1 MSASKDLTLSMNW
14 IRSVGWLF
22 RALIPRSPVA
32 KSLRHTSAASDVM
45 LCSPKDR
52 QMKDT
57 EQTSRTL
64 VLIDGSHVDR
74 LRSKLGR
81 PIDIEKLAEFFG
93 SEVEPATIIYY
104 RDARDMDEYTRLR
117 RFFDWLER
125 HGFEVRGSRDFPE
138 PWYQRERYGS
148 NLVQLAIDAIDAAHQ
163 GDALAIVAGDAKL
176 IPLFQRLDEMAV
188 PLTLISSLS
197 VPASIAPPP
206 PLVELAEA
214 FIDLNN
220 EDVFLLAAD

>member
-1 MSASKDLTLSMNW
+1 MAFPGAYPPVTCRK
-14 IRSVGWLF
+14 
-22 RALIPRSPVA
+22 SP
-32 KSLRHTSAASDVM
+32 RHTSAASDVM
-45 LCSPKDR
+45 LCSPKDK

-57 EQTSRTL
+57 GPASRTL

-81 PIDIEKLAEFFG
+81 PIDIEKFAEFFG
-93 SEVEPATIIYY
+93 SEEEPASIIYY

-148 NLVQLAIDAIDAAHQ
+148 NLVQLAIDAIDAAHR

-176 IPLFQRLDEMAV
+176 IPLFQRLDEMEV

-214 FIDLNN
+214 FIDLND
-220 EDVFLLAAD
+220 EDVFLLATD